1 MQSSQEPI
9 CQSCGM
15 PVKKNEDFGT
25 NADGSKSE
33 NYCCIRDRVKSFL
46 ATFIRVCNPRKSQFV
61 KVVVCRLKRM
71 KILVPMLTEVK
82 VKIIVFTAFRRA
94 TFWMRE

>member
-1 MQSSQEPI
+1 MCHSYGVRI
-9 CQSCGM
+9 GM
-15 PVKKNEDFGT
+15 
-25 NADGSKSE
+25 
-33 NYCCIRDRVKSFL
+33 VKSFL

-61 KVVVCRLKRM
+61 KVVVCQLKRM